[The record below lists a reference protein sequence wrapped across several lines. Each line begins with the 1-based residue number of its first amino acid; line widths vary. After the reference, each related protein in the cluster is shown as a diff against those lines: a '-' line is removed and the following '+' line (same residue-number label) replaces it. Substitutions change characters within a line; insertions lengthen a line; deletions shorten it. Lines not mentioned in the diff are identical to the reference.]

1 MRNQSYL
8 DTGWYTEREEE
19 MREQGRS
26 LKSGG
31 WKSHFP
37 LERLPSMAMRCMGP
51 GARLLDV
58 SPGAADHS
66 M

>member
-8 DTGWYTEREEE
+8 DTGWYTETEEE

-37 LERLPSMAMRCMGP
+37 LERLPSMAMRHMALGP
-51 GARLLDV
+51 DCRV
-58 SPGAADHS
+58 
-66 M
+66 